1 MNRGSVSFPGMHLN
15 PLPFRVGVP
24 GRDTMDLEL
33 IESVSSR
40 IDGLLH
46 LRADGIRLEWQETET
61 REQVSL
67 ERVGTDV
74 ERYELQPLELP
85 YDRIA
90 GAWVIGGWWW
100 PRLEL
105 RARSFA
111 DLEGVPGARGITL
124 MLRIQRRDRALA
136 RAVAAE
142 LVAQA
147 AAGAAQLPQAT

>member
-1 MNRGSVSFPGMHLN
+1 MALN
-15 PLPFRVGVP
+15 PLPFRVSVP
-24 GRDTMDLEL
+24 GRDTLDLEL

-46 LRADGIRLEWQETET
+46 LRSNGVRLEWQETET

-74 ERYELQPLELP
+74 QRFELQPLELP
-85 YDRIA
+85 YERIA

-105 RARSFA
+105 RARSFT

-142 LVAQA
+142 LAVRGADGAGLLAQ
-147 AAGAAQLPQAT
+147 PR